1 MFISFVV
8 KIYILITKIVHI
20 HGKKIHEGTLL
31 RCPWIGG
38 KFVLFTLHNFGFF
51 EFVP

>member
-20 HGKKIHEGTLL
+20 HGKKFMKVHFLDGD
-31 RCPWIGG
+31 G
-38 KFVLFTLHNFGFF
+38 
-51 EFVP
+51 